1 MHSAAGLLCSTVFVT
16 FVLWL
21 WMGATGCRGVGFGSL
36 FCSLGLG
43 GLGGGQTPLGSDLNR
58 QFLLAALSSR
68 MSCMNSLNSD
78 IFAGLILFAL
88 TWLSALMQLSKQ
100 WPQIFQR
107 GHILQFSSQWTLSET
122 CMLAK
127 SFAHVLSC
135 LSLNSWHGE
144 ELFTLL
150 FIFFPPGLPFPPCFF
165 PPGFLASSAGPFLGA
180 SLFFGAVKDK
190 GSFSSKVPK
199 RTCSMRPQKL
209 RIVSSTL
216 VLIVAVMQSS
226 NHSWKRVSTA
236 YMNLQQNFWSA
247 CSLALNAN
255 LHFSVYFMSA
265 VIAW

>member
-1 MHSAAGLLCSTVFVT
+1 MHSAAGLFCSTVFIT

-36 FCSLGLG
+36 FCSLDLG
-43 GLGGGQTPLGSDLNR
+43 GLGGGRTPLGSNLNH

-68 MSCMNSLNSD
+68 MSCMNSLNYD
-78 IFAGLILFAL
+78 IFAGLILFVS
-88 TWLSALMQLSKQ
+88 TWLSALTQLSKQ

-107 GHILQFSSQWTLSET
+107 GHILQFPSQWTLSKT
-122 CMLAK
+122 RMLAK
-127 SFAHVLSC
+127 LFAHVLPC

-150 FIFFPPGLPFPPCFF
+150 FILFSPGPPFPPCFF
-165 PPGFLASSAGPFLGA
+165 PPGYLALSAGSFLGA
-180 SLFFGAVKDK
+180 SLFFGAAKDE

-199 RTCSMRPQKL
+199 WTCSMRTQKS

-226 NHSWKRVSTA
+226 NHSWKRVLTA

-247 CSLALNAN
+247 CSLALKAD
-255 LHFSVYFMSA
+255 LHISTCFVSA